1 MVSLLPICPSTPSL
15 CINRFSP
22 TGKERKK
29 LCWLLWVLRTSNHKG
44 YCCCL
49 LAKSHL
55 SHCDPMDCSLPDS
68 SVHGILQARILEW
81 VAIPF
86 SRGSSDPEIK
96 HMFPALRAVFL
107 SLSHQG
113 RPKPKMG
120 LLLICSPSEKE
131 APKLCVCVCVF
142 TRMCT
147 CTCTH
152 AYVCDRERLTERGRC
167 NAQVIRLLEAAGR

>member
-96 HMFPALRAVFL
+96 HMFPALRAVSL
-107 SLSHQG
+107 SLGHQG

-120 LLLICSPSEKE
+120 LLLIRSPSDKRKHQNFVC
-131 APKLCVCVCVF
+131 ACVCSRACVRAHAR
-142 TRMCT
+142 TRVSVT
-147 CTCTH
+147 EK
-152 AYVCDRERLTERGRC
+152 DSQREGGVMLKS
-167 NAQVIRLLEAAGR
+167 